1 MRWLVL
7 LLALVALATS
17 THAHAAAAAA
27 AAAAAVD
34 PAANERLHQSLLESM
49 NGPFVV
55 VFPTADPHP
64 LFWNPT

>member
-1 MRWLVL
+1 MRWSLVL

-17 THAHAAAAAA
+17 THAHAA